1 MDEKITLTS
10 EMMERARDYVP
21 LAEKEAWC
29 AENAPRVFDK
39 LAITAD
45 GETMP
50 PMYMVNAGLKSR
62 YLMGALTKLYF
73 GVETTQSFAVTAPV
87 KDAEGDG
94 KDEWLMSEA
103 DYDRWAGS
111 HVFNQL
117 ERMKRDAWHKIKA
130 FDLLA
135 DYRDL
140 EKRFSTQISGLLA
153 VQNDPVI
160 RQNEL
165 STAVVKELPQIMQA
179 LRELQVVKQG
189 GDGDGDSSG

>member
-1 MDEKITLTS
+1 MGEKITLTS

-21 LAEKEAWC
+21 LAEKEEWC

-45 GETMP
+45 GEAMP

-62 YLMGALTKLYF
+62 YLMAALVKMYF
-73 GVETTQSFAVTAPV
+73 CVHEIIGEP
-87 KDAEGDG
+87 DN
-94 KDEWLMSEA
+94 EWLMSENE
-103 DYDRWAGS
+103 YDRWAGS
-111 HVFNQL
+111 HIFNQL
-117 ERMKRDAWHKIKA
+117 ERMKRDAWLKIKA

-165 STAVVKELPQIMQA
+165 SAVMVKQFPQVMQA
-179 LRELQVVKQG
+179 LKEYQDAKRG
-189 GDGDGDSSG
+189 GDGDGNSGG